1 MQAKLCLI
9 ILFDLHHDFQS
20 QAEPDLLVC
29 RSVNVRWTCS
39 SRESETLIG
48 NECCA

>member
-20 QAEPDLLVC
+20 QAEPDLLGLKN
-29 RSVNVRWTCS
+29 SGSQNTTSIISQYQNAS
-39 SRESETLIG
+39 SKSQ
-48 NECCA
+48 